1 MKLSLD
7 ELCHGLPCEFR
18 HMLDYLRGLA
28 FHAKPNYDYLRALV
42 QKLRPRSSE
51 ADATFPDW
59 LPKIESETTVLHQL
73 DKTKAVSRNEELPLR
88 M

>member
-1 MKLSLD
+1 MKLSMD
-7 ELCHGLPCEFR
+7 ELCRELPCEFR

-42 QKLRPRSSE
+42 QKLRPRPSE
-51 ADATFPDW
+51 ADAALPDW
-59 LPKIESETTVLHQL
+59 LPKIESETTVSHQP
-73 DKTKAVSRNEELPLR
+73 DKTKAASRNELPLR